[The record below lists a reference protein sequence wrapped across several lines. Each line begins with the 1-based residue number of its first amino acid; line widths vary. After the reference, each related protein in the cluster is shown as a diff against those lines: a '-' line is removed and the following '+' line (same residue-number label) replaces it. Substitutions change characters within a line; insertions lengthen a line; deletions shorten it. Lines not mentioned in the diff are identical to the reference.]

1 MSTLF
6 PDRAPPGKVLLT
18 SYLGGARAPQVAD
31 WDDGRVVDEA
41 LGTLRPLMDLKG
53 DPEMVRIDRHRQAL
67 PAYHG
72 AYQARMQAITARLQH
87 IPGLHLEANYR
98 GGVSVRDRL
107 ACGHAVANRILG
119 ARRWP
124 SVERHRREEAEK
136 PGEEAAYQ
144 PGSMDAAIE

>member
-31 WDDGRVVDEA
+31 WDDERLMVEV
-41 LGTLRPLMDLKG
+41 LRTLRPLIDLKA
-53 DPEMVRIDRHRQAL
+53 DPEMVRIDRHQEAL
-67 PAYHG
+67 PSYHG

-98 GGVSVRDRL
+98 GGVSVRDRM

-124 SVERHRREEAEK
+124 SVERNRRGATEK
-136 PGEEAAYQ
+136 SEGMATHILDK
-144 PGSMDAAIE
+144 MDPAIK